1 MGNET
6 NTGPGPGSDD
16 PTVSDSE
23 DVGAGEDRPSERGKV
38 ALVTGAGR
46 GIGRAVAVQLGRDGM
61 TLALNDRTRESLE
74 EARVAVTGSGTDFS
88 FHVADVS
95 DREAVESMVQ
105 DTINHHGRLDVVVCN
120 AAIFEFAPF
129 LELDPDAFRAVLE
142 TNLMGAFHCIQSAA
156 RYWVQAGRTGRVV
169 VVSSASAH
177 VARLRHGHYGAS
189 KAALEALVRSAAVEL
204 APHGIAL
211 NCVAPGGPILTEFV
225 QPLAQGPGFG
235 QKVADRVP
243 MGRVGQPEEVASVV
257 SFLAGRDSSY
267 MTGSTVM
274 VDGGL
279 SLGPETVHSQ
289 LHHERT
295 SNSHGN

>member
-6 NTGPGPGSDD
+6 NIEPGTGSDD
-16 PTVSDSE
+16 GRVP
-23 DVGAGEDRPSERGKV
+23 AGEPHRV

-61 TLALNDRTRESLE
+61 ALALNDRTPESLE
-74 EARVAVTGSGTDFS
+74 EARAAVAGTGTDATS
-88 FHVADVS
+88 HVADVS
-95 DREAVESMVQ
+95 DRGAVESMIQ
-105 DTINHHGRLDVVVCN
+105 DTIDHHGGLDVVVCN

-142 TNLMGAFHCIQSAA
+142 TNLMGAFHCIQTAA
-156 RYWVQAGRTGRVV
+156 RYWVDRGRTGRVV
-169 VVSSASAH
+169 VVSSTSAH

-225 QPLAQGPGFG
+225 QPLAQDPGFG

-257 SFLAGRDSSY
+257 SFLAGRGASY
-267 MTGSTVM
+267 MTGSTMM

-279 SLGPETVHSQ
+279 TLGPDTVQSQ
-289 LHHERT
+289 LHSRT
-295 SNSHGN
+295 HRQPDAQQS